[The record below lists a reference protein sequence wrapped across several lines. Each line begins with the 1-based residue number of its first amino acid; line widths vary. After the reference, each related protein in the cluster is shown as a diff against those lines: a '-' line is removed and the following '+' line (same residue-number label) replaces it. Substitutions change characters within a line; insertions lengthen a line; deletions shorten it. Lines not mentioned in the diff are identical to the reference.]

1 MRLLPSLP
9 SLADSPLMA
18 ISVYVDVLFQFAIP
32 FVIGILALIGAVLV
46 ITTRADAF
54 DAADRKSRIVWAG
67 MLVGSAIFLLL
78 PWLGWAMLG
87 IPLIAGLVI
96 TGIYWL
102 DVRPQIKD
110 ILSNA
115 QGGY

>member
-1 MRLLPSLP
+1 MFPSLP
-9 SLADSPLMA
+9 SFTDSPLIA
-18 ISVYVDVLFQFAIP
+18 ISVYTDILFQFVLP
-32 FVIGILALIGAVLV
+32 FIIGIMALIGAILV

-54 DAADRKSRIVWAG
+54 DAADRKSRNIWAG

-78 PWLGWAMLG
+78 PWIGWAMLG

-110 ILSNA
+110 ILANA